1 MGVICNGG
9 FSGALVLGFVY
20 GLGLDMERSWG
31 SAFCRRCVFACVC
44 VCVFFFFLFV
54 FFFRR
59 LVVRRPGRFQCPMYM
74 ILDREGGFVVVC
86 VSLSSLFQCSGA
98 FGPGW
103 LASPTADADTS
114 RVGEKF
120 YMLYG

>member
-1 MGVICNGG
+1 MICNGG

-31 SAFCRRCVFACVC
+31 SAFCRRCVCVRARVC
-44 VCVFFFFLFV
+44 VTVCVFFLMFV
-54 FFFRR
+54 RR

-86 VSLSSLFQCSGA
+86 VSRSSLFPVQWGLRA
-98 FGPGW
+98 RV
-103 LASPTADADTS
+103 ASFAD
-114 RVGEKF
+114 RRCGYQPCGGEI
-120 YMLYG
+120 LYG